1 MRVETVLVGII
12 GLNRLFII
20 ITVEILSY
28 VEGDRAWSW
37 VVELEYWM
45 VVIVGF
51 IRWGAVVGSRRVLE
65 SSFWLLHCLP

>member
-12 GLNRLFII
+12 GLHRLFII

-37 VVELEYWM
+37 VVELEY
-45 VVIVGF
+45 
-51 IRWGAVVGSRRVLE
+51 
-65 SSFWLLHCLP
+65 